1 MQSYLPQKA
10 LPISSTMLLRV
21 YLLGILRNI
30 KVVRLSVPII
40 MLSKFILFPL
50 IGHIDLGVASFVAG

>member
-1 MQSYLPQKA
+1 
-10 LPISSTMLLRV
+10 MLLRV